1 MIISEKCRR
10 YSNLSG
16 MRINMLQRINKVLP
30 FVADLTYTHIAVYVK
45 AKDDNNFVVVST
57 IEPHTAFNPFKQI
70 LLGKLIPYIQEPLI
84 NKCMGSKKSCHGRRE
99 LDFGR
104 FIDMY
109 TFPVIDDNEVIAVI
123 CMEVNSDD
131 AQKDGFS
138 RLMKAARILLENAD
152 KNTDGN
158 MYSMYKSISSRDG
171 IIITDKDERI
181 IFANMVASRIYHVL
195 GINNLIGCHIFDRQL
210 TMHITK
216 ETVLNKSPY
225 EKEIEAGNL
234 IIIKRNIPIMEAG
247 NLVTRIII
255 LSDVTEI
262 RKKDRELLIKSAVI
276 QEIHHRVKN
285 NLQTIASLLR
295 LQSRRSSSPEVKD
308 ALRESINRI
317 LSISVVHEFLSQQGN
332 ENIDVV
338 EVTGNILTLIKE
350 SMLDENF
357 NLTMQFPDN
366 NIILPSKQA
375 SSLALIINELIL
387 NSIEHGFAGR
397 NEGIIGLNITQN
409 SRAYII
415 ELYDN
420 GSGLPENFT
429 AQSAKS
435 LGLQIVRNLV
445 EGDIGGSFTLY
456 NDNGAHALITIPFK
470 SLTEDE

>member
-10 YSNLSG
+10 YTNLSG

-45 AKDDNNFVVVST
+45 AKDDSRFAVVSA
-57 IEPHTAFNPFKQI
+57 IEPHTAFNPFRQI

-84 NKCMGSKKSCHGRRE
+84 KKCMDNKKICHGRRE

-109 TFPVIDDNEVIAVI
+109 TFPVIDSNEVIAVI

-131 AQKDGFS
+131 AQEDGFS
-138 RLMKAARILLENAD
+138 RLMKTARILLKNAN
-152 KNTDGN
+152 KNTDAAYN
-158 MYSMYKSISSRDG
+158 MYKSISSRDG

-181 IFANMVASRIYHVL
+181 IFANMAASRIYHVL

-216 ETVLNKSPY
+216 ETILNKSPY

-234 IIIKRNIPIMEAG
+234 IIIKRDIPVMEAG

-255 LSDVTEI
+255 LSDVTEL

-295 LQSRRSSSPEVKD
+295 LQARRSRSPEVKE

-338 EVTGNILTLIKE
+338 EVTSNILTLIKDT
-350 SMLDENF
+350 MLDENF
-357 NLTMQFPDN
+357 SLTTQLPAN

-397 NEGIIGLNITQN
+397 SEGLIGLNITQN

-420 GSGLPENFT
+420 GCGLPEDFN

-445 EGDIGGSFTLY
+445 EGDIGGSFTMY

>member
-1 MIISEKCRR
+1 MIISENCRR

-45 AKDDNNFVVVST
+45 AKDNNNFAVVST

-84 NKCMGSKKSCHGRRE
+84 KKCMDSKKNCHGRRE
-99 LDFGR
+99 LDFGK

-109 TFPVIDDNEVIAVI
+109 TFPIIDDNTVVAVI
-123 CMEVNSDD
+123 CMEANSDD

-138 RLMKAARILLENAD
+138 RLMKTAMILLQNAD
-152 KNTDGN
+152 KNAN
-158 MYSMYKSISSRDG
+158 ASMYKSISSRDG

-195 GINNLIGCHIFDRQL
+195 GINNLIGCHIFDHQL
-210 TMHITK
+210 TMHIIK
-216 ETVLNKSPY
+216 ETILNKHPY
-225 EKEIEAGNL
+225 EKEFEAGNL
-234 IIIKRNIPIMEAG
+234 IIIKRDIPIMEAG

-295 LQSRRSSSPEVKD
+295 LQARRSNSPEVKE
-308 ALRESINRI
+308 ALKESINRI
-317 LSISVVHEFLSQQGN
+317 LSISIVHEFLSQQGN

-338 EVTGNILTLIKE
+338 EVTRNILTLIKQ

-357 NLTMQFPDN
+357 NLTTKFPDN

-387 NSIEHGFAGR
+387 NSIEHGFAGK
-397 NEGIIGLNITQN
+397 NEGLIGLNITQN

-420 GSGLPENFT
+420 GSGIPENFAT
-429 AQSAKS
+429 QSKKS
-435 LGLQIVRNLV
+435 LGLQIIRNLV
-445 EGDIGGSFTLY
+445 EGDIGGNFTLY

>member
-10 YSNLSG
+10 YTNLSG

-45 AKDDNNFVVVST
+45 AKDDSRFAVVSA
-57 IEPHTAFNPFKQI
+57 IEPHTAFNPFRQI

-84 NKCMGSKKSCHGRRE
+84 KKCMDNKKICHGRRE

-109 TFPVIDDNEVIAVI
+109 TFPVIDSNEVIAVI

-138 RLMKAARILLENAD
+138 RLMKTARILLKNAN
-152 KNTDGN
+152 KNTDAAYN
-158 MYSMYKSISSRDG
+158 MYKSISSRDG

-181 IFANMVASRIYHVL
+181 IFANMAASRIYHVL

-216 ETVLNKSPY
+216 ETILNKSPY

-234 IIIKRNIPIMEAG
+234 IIIKRDIPVMEAG

-255 LSDVTEI
+255 LSDVTEL

-295 LQSRRSSSPEVKD
+295 LQARRSRSPEVKE

-338 EVTGNILTLIKE
+338 EVTSNILTLIKDT
-350 SMLDENF
+350 MLDENF
-357 NLTMQFPDN
+357 SLTTQLPTN

-397 NEGIIGLNITQN
+397 SEGLIGLNITQN

-420 GSGLPENFT
+420 GCGLPEDFS

-445 EGDIGGSFTLY
+445 EGDIGGSFTMY